1 MVNISVH
8 LNYSKAKFSLSE
20 EKTNTISNIPSYEQY
35 RHLGIENGNGYF
47 DVFLTTEQAKELAD
61 TIYEQLQ
68 AEEKEAVDV

>member
-1 MVNISVH
+1 MVSVSVH

-20 EKTNTISNIPSYEQY
+20 EKTNTISNEQY

-68 AEEKEAVDV
+68 AEEKEAVAV